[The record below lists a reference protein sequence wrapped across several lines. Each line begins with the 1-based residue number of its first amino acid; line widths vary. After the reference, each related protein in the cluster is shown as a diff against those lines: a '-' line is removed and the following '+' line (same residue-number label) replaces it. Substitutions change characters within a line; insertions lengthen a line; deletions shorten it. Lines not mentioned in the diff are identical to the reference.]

1 MRYLFVYAC
10 AAAFALALVGEAAA
24 AGSSYTLHP
33 AGFGTKSYSSWKAQQ
48 GTKDD
53 SGNANQALYFQKM
66 TATTTNAAGVAVIN
80 GLEGLP
86 ADELTGLSWLHR
98 EDGHCGAG
106 APRWDIGLQDGSGHH
121 YTVFLGC
128 NAALHTET
136 GATTNGVG
144 WCKDDQGSPGA
155 AIQSQTGQSP
165 TDLTITGLAIVF
177 DEGNDIPNPPP
188 VGCNQEAVSGG
199 FVYLDDIDVQVDG
212 MDHCWTSASDNG
224 NAPASACDPPPGNS
238 ITGSTLGIGLPTGIS
253 VNPLDTALVSGLRL
267 AGPGVPLAAWLL
279 YPNVIY

>member
-1 MRYLFVYAC
+1 MRYLFAYAC
-10 AAAFALALVGEAAA
+10 VAVLALALAGGAA

-33 AGFGTKSYSSWKAQQ
+33 AGFGPMSYASWKAQQ
-48 GTKDD
+48 GTPDS

-66 TATTTNAAGVAVIN
+66 TSTTTNAAGVAVIT

-106 APRWDIGLQDGSGHH
+106 APRWNIGLEDSSGHH

-128 NAALHTET
+128 NAAEHMET
-136 GATTNGVG
+136 GATTNGIG
-144 WCKDDQGSPGA
+144 WCKDVQTSPGG
-155 AIQSQTGQSP
+155 AIEAQTGQNLG
-165 TDLTITGLAIVF
+165 DLTITGLAIVF
-177 DEGNDIPNPPP
+177 DEGNDTPNPPP
-188 VGCNQEAVSGG
+188 AGCAQDQFTGG

-224 NAPASACDPPPGNS
+224 NAPAAACDPPAGTS
-238 ITGSTLGIGLPTGIS
+238 VTGSTLGVGVPSGIS
-253 VNPLDTALVSGLRL
+253 VNPLDTALVNGLRL
-267 AGPGVPLAAWLL
+267 AGPSVPLATWLL

>member
-10 AAAFALALVGEAAA
+10 VAAFALVLAGGAA

-33 AGFGTKSYSSWKAQQ
+33 AGFGTMSYASWKAQQ
-48 GTKDD
+48 GTPDS

-66 TATTTNAAGVAVIN
+66 TATATNAAGVAVIK

-86 ADELTGLSWLHR
+86 ASELTGLSWLHR

-106 APRWDIGLQDGSGHH
+106 APRWNIGVQDGSGHH

-128 NAALHTET
+128 NAAQHTET
-136 GATTNGVG
+136 GVTTNGFG
-144 WCKDDQGSPGA
+144 WCKDDQGSPAA
-155 AIQSQTGQSP
+155 AIAAAAGQPLSE
-165 TDLTITGLAIVF
+165 LTITGLAIVF
-177 DEGNDIPNPPP
+177 DEGNDTPNPPP
-188 VGCNQEAVSGG
+188 AGCAQEGLSGG
-199 FVYLDDIDVQVDG
+199 FVYLDDIDVQVNG

-224 NAPASACDPPPGNS
+224 NAPPSACDPPARTS
-238 ITGSTLGIGLPTGIS
+238 VTGSTLSIGLPVGIS
-253 VNPLDTALVSGLRL
+253 LSPADTALVGGLGI
-267 AGPGVPLAAWLL
+267 AEPGVPLAAWLL